1 MKNKAKQTSRAM
13 FWTGTL
19 VFALGAAA
27 SLLYGH
33 MDGERL
39 FFCSTIILGVGWVV
53 ERTSND

>member
-1 MKNKAKQTSRAM
+1 M
-13 FWTGTL
+13 FWSGGL
-19 VFALGAAA
+19 VFALGITV

-53 ERTSND
+53 ERESND